1 MKSFN
6 ALGVTKPIQRTLRQ
20 IGFTQPTEIQV
31 SCIPLIL
38 NGHNLIGCSRTGSGK
53 TAAYLIPL
61 IQHLQSHSE
70 IMGTRALL
78 LLPNR
83 ELALQTV
90 SLLKKLIKE
99 TSLRYTVLLGGHDYE
114 GQFEGLSSNP
124 DIVVASP
131 GRLMEL
137 LEHTEFSFQALE
149 FLVIDEADYLFE
161 SQFLF
166 QMNKIFAKLNR
177 LRQTLMFSATIPDSL
192 ETFAR
197 AGTREFKIVKLAS
210 EFSVS
215 PKLDMDFFVVN
226 DADKHALLVRILRES
241 VIQARKKALVF
252 VATHYRVEEMEQLL
266 KNNLDL
272 GGKSFFFLIGR
283 VLHVRKHGLGQEKRG
298 TGQICEWRG
307 VVFGGH
313 GPLRARNRHS
323 RCGGGFELRLSQR
336 FEDFRA

>member
-6 ALGVTKPIQRTLRQ
+6 SLGIKKPIQRTLRQ
-20 IGFTQPTEIQV
+20 IGFNHPTEIQS

-38 NGHNLIGCSRTGSGK
+38 NHHNIIGCSRTGSGK

-61 IQHLQSHSE
+61 IQLLETHSQT
-70 IMGTRALL
+70 IGTRALL

-99 TSLRYTVLLGGHDYE
+99 TDLRYTVLLGGHDYE
-114 GQFEGLSSNP
+114 GQFEALSSNP

-137 LEHTEFSFQALE
+137 LEHTQFSFQSLE

-161 SQFLF
+161 SQFIF
-166 QMNKIFAKLNR
+166 QMNKIFAQLNR

-197 AGTREFKIVKLAS
+197 SGTKEFKIVKLAS

-215 PKLDMDFFVVN
+215 PSLGIDFFVVN
-226 DADKHALLVRILRES
+226 DSDKKALLVQLIKEK
-241 VIQARKKALVF
+241 VISDHKKALVF

-266 KNNLDL
+266 KVNLSL
-272 GGKSFFFLIGR
+272 GGD
-283 VLHVRKHGLGQEKRG
+283 
-298 TGQICEWRG
+298 QII
-307 VVFGGH
+307 
-313 GPLRARNRHS
+313 
-323 RCGGGFELRLSQR
+323 
-336 FEDFRA
+336 